1 MKYIEEIFL
10 IYYTESNGRRY
21 LVDATNDL
29 DQWIKYNNSTR
40 DLDLEQ
46 VRLEQMTLG
55 ELQLEYEAWLGKEP
69 YDDTSAEQLI
79 EDIMDEMY
87 DHNNRNFQIE

>member
-1 MKYIEEIFL
+1 MA
-10 IYYTESNGRRY
+10 
-21 LVDATNDL
+21 V
-29 DQWIKYNNSTR
+29 

-55 ELQLEYEAWLGKEP
+55 ELQLEYEAWLGNEP
-69 YDDTSAEQLI
+69 YEDTSVEQLI

>member
-1 MKYIEEIFL
+1 MA
-10 IYYTESNGRRY
+10 
-21 LVDATNDL
+21 V
-29 DQWIKYNNSTR
+29 

-69 YDDTSAEQLI
+69 YHDTSAEQLI

>member
-40 DLDLEQ
+40 DLDSQESI
-46 VRLEQMTLG
+46 
-55 ELQLEYEAWLGKEP
+55 
-69 YDDTSAEQLI
+69 DDFEIEDRQLI
-79 EDIMDEMY
+79 KF
-87 DHNNRNFQIE
+87 NFKK

>member
-1 MKYIEEIFL
+1 MA
-10 IYYTESNGRRY
+10 
-21 LVDATNDL
+21 V
-29 DQWIKYNNSTR
+29 

-46 VRLEQMTLG
+46 VRLEQMTLR

-69 YDDTSAEQLI
+69 YEDTSAEQLI

>member
-1 MKYIEEIFL
+1 MA
-10 IYYTESNGRRY
+10 
-21 LVDATNDL
+21 V
-29 DQWIKYNNSTR
+29 

-69 YDDTSAEQLI
+69 YEDTSVEQLI

-87 DHNNRNFQIE
+87 DHNNRNFNIE